1 MQFLHP
7 ELLWALFLL
16 LIPIIVH
23 LIQLRRFRKTPFT
36 NVKFLQEVVSEA
48 RRNRNLKRWLLLLTR
63 MALLAALV
71 IAFAQPFTA
80 ARSALQQKQT
90 VVYLD
95 NSFSM
100 QAKSEGASLLENA
113 VQSLIK
119 SVPPAQRFTLFTNDK
134 VYRDLAMPA
143 AQSEL
148 LDIVAVPKQLEM
160 NAILLKGSTFFTEDA
175 GTIKNLV
182 LISDFQQRMG
192 TATPDAVQNI
202 ETYMVPLRPDDAVN
216 VSLDTIYRDVQNSG
230 NVELI
235 AEISRTGSIAD
246 IPVSLYNGKRLI
258 AKTSAAFKED
268 GTAKV
273 RFTLPDNEPVQGK
286 VEILDS
292 GLEYDNQLYFNIDE
306 APPIK
311 VLAVGPN
318 ESEFLKRIYG
328 TAEFEFRSTLPRNL
342 NYADLARQNLIVL
355 DGLQAIPTALD
366 NGLRAFTEDGGS
378 LAIIPASDIDY
389 VSYNALIS
397 NYFSTSFKQKVEQE
411 REITDINFS
420 HPLYQNVFQKRITN
434 FQYPRV
440 SGFHALSSSL
450 PAALYYQD
458 GAAFLIGDGN
468 AYLFTASLSEES
480 SNFRNSPLIVPTF
493 YNIAK
498 ASLKRPNLYSSL
510 ANSTNVDIAASLS
523 DDNVL
528 KLVKDDYEFIPRQR
542 SLSNKVSLSFDG
554 DLSEPGIYTVV
565 QEDTPYGMLSF
576 NYERKEG
583 DLRYLDVATLS
594 GNSQESSIAAL
605 FESFEKDNRITALWK
620 WFVILALMFLFAEI
634 LLQKFMK

>member
-80 ARSALQQKQT
+80 SRSALQQKQT

-100 QAKSEGASLLENA
+100 QAKSDGASLLENA

-134 VYRDLAMPA
+134 VYRNLSMPT
-143 AQSEL
+143 AQGEL
-148 LDIVAVPKQLEM
+148 LDIAPVSKQLEM

-182 LISDFQQRMG
+182 LISDFQERMG
-192 TATPDAVQNI
+192 SELPDAMPNM
-202 ETYMVPLRPDDAVN
+202 EMHFVPLRPDSESN
-216 VSLDTIYRDVQNSG
+216 VSLDTIYRDVQNSD

-246 IPVSLYNGKRLI
+246 IPVSLFNGKRLI
-258 AKTSAAFKED
+258 AKTSAVFQEE
-268 GTAKV
+268 GSTKV
-273 RFTLPDNEPVQGK
+273 RFTIPDNEPVQGK
-286 VEILDS
+286 LEILDS
-292 GLEYDNQLYFNIDE
+292 GLEYDNQLYFNIDQ

-311 VLAVGPN
+311 VLAIGPN
-318 ESEFLKRIYG
+318 DSDFLNRLYDNE
-328 TAEFEFRSTLPRNL
+328 EFEFSSTTLRTL
-342 NYADLARQNLIVL
+342 NYADMANQNLIIL
-355 DGLQAIPTALD
+355 DGLQAIPTALN

-389 VSYNALIS
+389 ASYNGLIS
-397 NYFSTSFKQKVEQE
+397 NYFPTSFTQKVQQP

-440 SGFHALSSSL
+440 SGFHALGSSL
-450 PAALYYQD
+450 PAALSYQD
-458 GAAFLIGDGN
+458 GAAFLIGERG
-468 AYLFTASLSEES
+468 AYLFTASLSEEN

-493 YNIAK
+493 YNIAN
-498 ASLKRPNLYSSL
+498 ASLKRPRLYSSL
-510 ANSTNVDIAASLS
+510 ANATNVDIAASLS
-523 DDNVL
+523 DDNIL
-528 KLVKDDYEFIPRQR
+528 KLVQGDYEFIPRQR

-554 DLSEPGIYTVV
+554 DLNEPGIYTVF

-576 NYERKEG
+576 NHERKES
-583 DLRYLDVATLS
+583 DLRYLDVATLE
-594 GNSQESSIAAL
+594 GTSQESSIAAL
-605 FESFEKDNRITALWK
+605 FDSFEKDNRITALWK
-620 WFVILALMFLFAEI
+620 WFVILALLFLFAEI
-634 LLQKFMK
+634 LIQKFMK